1 MEQMSDEDVMR
12 FAPPEIRR
20 LWRKLNQV
28 EEGLAVLQAQQR
40 EILAALADI
49 TNPETKRER
58 P

>member
-1 MEQMSDEDVMR
+1 MSDEDVMR

-28 EEGLAVLQAQQR
+28 EEGLSVMQAQQR
-40 EILAALADI
+40 EILAALADMA
-49 TNPETKRER
+49 NPETKRQR